1 MWCNLHKALEK
12 LVAEL
17 TWSLKT
23 KPAFSPTGRFLFNSI
38 FYMQLSVIGM
48 GLKLVMSLEMVHGNV
63 QCLHL
68 SFPVTICKAP
78 NSLKLLQ

>member
-1 MWCNLHKALEK
+1 MKGEAARCNLHKALEK

-23 KPAFSPTGRFLFNSI
+23 KPAFSPTDRFLFNSI
-38 FYMQLSVIGM
+38 FCMQLSVIGM
-48 GLKLVMSLEMVHGNV
+48 GLKLGMSLEMVRGNV

-68 SFPVTICKAP
+68 SFP
-78 NSLKLLQ
+78 